1 MLFKRISRHI
11 AKNQFGIF
19 LKPFFQTK
27 LLENEC
33 KLVTLYALSYRTY
46 INLIATFITDTF
58 RHEDRTISAIRL
70 FETKKYVFKCTS

>member
-11 AKNQFGIF
+11 AKNQFGNF

-58 RHEDRTISAIRL
+58 RHERFRPSVFSKQKSMSLSAR
-70 FETKKYVFKCTS
+70 VN